1 MLVEGDITIAA
12 RPATQVA
19 LKNFAPLI
27 KLITKVDEAT
37 IDDTEDLDLV
47 MPMDNLIQFSSNY
60 SDTTESL
67 WICSKD
73 KASNFNADIAINNNN
88 FKYLEYTVKLL
99 GNTVAQPNP
108 NHADGILKMQQLL
121 YH

>member
-12 RPATQVA
+12 PPATQVA

-47 MPMDNLIQFSSNY
+47 MPMNNLIQFSSNY
-60 SDTTESL
+60 PDTTESL
-67 WICSKD
+67 
-73 KASNFNADIAINNNN
+73 
-88 FKYLEYTVKLL
+88 
-99 GNTVAQPNP
+99 
-108 NHADGILKMQQLL
+108 
-121 YH
+121 